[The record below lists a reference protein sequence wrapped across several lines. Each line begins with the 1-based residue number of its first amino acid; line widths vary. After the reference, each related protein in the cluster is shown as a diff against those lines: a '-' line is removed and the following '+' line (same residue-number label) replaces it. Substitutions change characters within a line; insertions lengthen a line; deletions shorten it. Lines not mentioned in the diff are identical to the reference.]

1 MGSPPAVIAEASAAA
16 VPETQCCDVL
26 VIGGGPA
33 GSTISTLLARRGHR
47 VALFEKDRHP
57 RFHIGESLLPMNMP
71 IFDRLGVR
79 HEVERIG
86 MFKPG
91 AEFIYGEREPV
102 QFYFRESVNPDQP
115 FAYQVKRAELDEI
128 LLRNSAHAGTLVH
141 EGVRVKEVEFDADG
155 ANVSA
160 WDERGDVQHWR
171 ARFVIDASGR
181 DTFFANRLNR
191 KRRNRRHN
199 SAAIFSHFEG
209 AEFRAGADAGL
220 ISIYWFEHGWF
231 WMIPFNDGGM
241 SVGAVCWPYYLKSR
255 SKSVDEFLMDT
266 IAMCPGVAARLK
278 HARMTMPALA
288 TGNYSYEGGVV
299 GGARFLSVGDA
310 YAFIDPVFSSGVFL
324 AMNSAEMSIELVEKA
339 LRDGSLTRAELRRHE
354 RRLRH
359 GLKIFSWFI
368 YRITTPIMRRMFLKP
383 RKLFNMKAAVLSLLA
398 ADLYRGTPIRFPL
411 FVFRVIYYIASVIAW
426 RESWASWRQRRS
438 AWHSRLNYVWK
449 TGPQSLA
456 EQ

>member
-1 MGSPPAVIAEASAAA
+1 MSVESSSGCVVDSHR
-16 VPETQCCDVL
+16 CDVL

-33 GSTISTLLARRGHR
+33 GSTISTLLSRRGHR
-47 VALFEKDRHP
+47 VALFEKERHP

-79 HEVERIG
+79 QDVERIG

-102 QFYFRESVNPDQP
+102 QFYFRDSVNPDQP

-128 LLRNSAHAGTLVH
+128 LIRNSAAAGTVVH
-141 EGVRVKEVEFDADG
+141 EGVRVQNVEFDADG
-155 ANVSA
+155 ANVSVS
-160 WDERGDVQHWR
+160 DEHGNAQRWR
-171 ARFVIDASGR
+171 ARFVVDASGR
-181 DTFFANRLNR
+181 DTFFANKLNR

-209 AEFRAGADAGL
+209 AQFNTGEDAGL
-220 ISIYWFEHGWF
+220 ISVYWFEHGWF

-255 SKSVDEFLMDT
+255 TKSVDEFLMDT
-266 IAMCPGVAARLK
+266 IALCPGVAARLK
-278 HARMTMPALA
+278 NARMTMPALA
-288 TGNYSYEGGVV
+288 TGNYSYEGGVI
-299 GGARFLSVGDA
+299 GGERFLSVGDA

-324 AMNSAEMSIELVEKA
+324 AMNSAEISVELVEQG
-339 LRDGSLTRAELRRHE
+339 LRHGSLTRAELKRHE

-368 YRITTPIMRRMFLKP
+368 YRITTPVMRRMFLKP
-383 RKLFNMKAAVLSLLA
+383 RRLFNMYPAVMSLLA
-398 ADLYRGTPIRFPL
+398 ADLYRGTPIRWPL
-411 FVFRVIYYIASVIAW
+411 FVFRVIYYVASVINW
-426 RESWASWRQRRS
+426 RESWASWRQRRH
-438 AWHSRLNYVWK
+438 AWHSRLAYVWK
-449 TGPQSLA
+449 TGRQSLA